1 MPKLHHHV
9 AKCLSDELAKRQRV
23 GSSIVHEAMKVLG
36 FHFHQKTHTIEI
48 DGATWSAEMW
58 TESDEEEHAKKRVY
72 VVHNHTVRVWYMG
85 KFRGKEAPTIH
96 QALVLTLQ
104 QQPHQGEPD
113 HADIERKS
121 HSRCASPDG
130 STVAPVESL
139 PDEKSLLSDFE

>member
-48 DGATWSAEMW
+48 DGAIWSAEMW
-58 TESDEEEHAKKRVY
+58 TEADEEGKSKKRVY

-85 KFRGKEAPTIH
+85 KFRGKEAPTTH

-121 HSRCASPDG
+121 HSGSASPEWA
-130 STVAPVESL
+130 SVSVESS
-139 PDEKSLLSDFE
+139 PGEKSLLSDFE